1 MTGCRRPPIVEGPS
15 QNKSTTSHQKSFPR
29 RHATAQWYFEFL
41 RSVHFPA
48 KFCSI
53 FMPFTKQ
60 QMAVMFLRISRA
72 GKLHLRQRST
82 VMFFCMRPSNPSGG
96 RFNRHMIAPWSPIF
110 GRRRSYQ
117 SWQQQV
123 HHGNAS
129 YSRRLFSHSACVVTA
144 LPRRRLI
151 TPSLGKIR
159 CSDDVIE
166 TFHRRTVFF
175 IHVPSILVLSRKIAL
190 CGDFLWF
197 TKWYD
202 MEADGSFGYAYYY
215 YFTLGNHDP
224 EGGLKI
230 RKKTTKS

>member
-1 MTGCRRPPIVEGPS
+1 MRPP
-15 QNKSTTSHQKSFPR
+15 
-29 RHATAQWYFEFL
+29 
-41 RSVHFPA
+41 
-48 KFCSI
+48 
-53 FMPFTKQ
+53 
-60 QMAVMFLRISRA
+60 
-72 GKLHLRQRST
+72 
-82 VMFFCMRPSNPSGG
+82 NPSGG
-96 RFNRHMIAPWSPIF
+96 RFNRHMIAPWTPIF

-166 TFHRRTVFF
+166 TFHRLTVFF

-202 MEADGSFGYAYYY
+202 MEADGSCGYAYYY
-215 YFTLGNHDP
+215 YYLGVKTRQNVKQR
-224 EGGLKI
+224 LQRLLI
-230 RKKTTKS
+230 RCSLCWGRRPHSSAAELWTGVETEDCFSGVLGDDCGASANLLD